1 MNIDKKINRKIVL
14 ILTILMLSF
23 IALITIDINK
33 KNISIKGEGD
43 KEIKLTDRIAVILSK
58 KLNIGIEDI
67 SILYVDDIENDKLT
81 MFLYEDKNKSYEGLC
96 RLAEV
101 ENTYEISKTSIREID
116 KDVPFTV
123 NTMEIKEDINNSS
136 YKIFSGVINKP
147 NIKSININFNN
158 NTMTNVLVGEDNSY
172 FYMSKQT
179 NLDVLSIEALD
190 DSLKVFYQ
198 WLIEEMET

>member
-1 MNIDKKINRKIVL
+1 MNIDKKVNRKIVL

-33 KNISIKGEGD
+33 KNISIKGEGE

-101 ENTYEISKTSIREID
+101 DNTYEILKTSIREID

-179 NLDVLSIEALD
+179 NLDVFSIEALD

-198 WLIEEMET
+198 WLIEEMEA

>member
-33 KNISIKGEGD
+33 KNISIKGEGE

-101 ENTYEISKTSIREID
+101 DNTYEILKTSIGEID

-172 FYMSKQT
+172 FYMSKQA

>member
-14 ILTILMLSF
+14 ILTILMLSV

-43 KEIKLTDRIAVILSK
+43 KEIKLTDRISVILSK

-101 ENTYEISKTSIREID
+101 DNTYEILKTSIREID
-116 KDVPFTV
+116 KGVPFTV

-172 FYMSKQT
+172 FYMSKQA

>member
-33 KNISIKGEGD
+33 KNISIKGEGE

-101 ENTYEISKTSIREID
+101 DNTYEILKTSIREID

-179 NLDVLSIEALD
+179 NLDVFSIEALD

-198 WLIEEMET
+198 WLIEEMEA

>member
-43 KEIKLTDRIAVILSK
+43 KEIKLTDRISVILSK

-101 ENTYEISKTSIREID
+101 DNTYKILKTSIREID

-172 FYMSKQT
+172 FYMSKQA

>member
-33 KNISIKGEGD
+33 KNISIKGEGE

-101 ENTYEISKTSIREID
+101 DNTYEILKTSIGEID

-172 FYMSKQT
+172 FYMSKQA

-198 WLIEEMET
+198 WLIEEMEA

>member
-43 KEIKLTDRIAVILSK
+43 KEIKLTDRISVILSK

-101 ENTYEISKTSIREID
+101 DNTYKILKTSIREID

-172 FYMSKQT
+172 FYMSKQA

-190 DSLKVFYQ
+190 DSLKGFYQ